1 MKFIIVLEVL
11 ANSRKEKEIKAIYVR
26 KKEVK
31 MFVFTENMIFFNLEN
46 CLLENR

>member
-11 ANSRKEKEIKAIYVR
+11 ANSIRKEKEIKAIYVR

-31 MFVFTENMIFFNLEN
+31 MFVFTENMIFLI
-46 CLLENR
+46 